1 MPTKQNTTQL
11 LSDLSQI
18 MVAWAEWEDEG
29 KFRKTFY
36 PVQEHIRAFDPSV
49 ILVIGPRGS
58 GKSEL
63 FRAVIKLNLMPAI
76 QRSLPDARLP
86 FKEMDRITWI
96 AAYPAERNFPGPLE
110 LERFLV
116 ENNPDPE
123 RPPMGIWFAY
133 LVRFLWDHLS
143 QEDQKSLKILKD
155 IDGGDIDK
163 IYSVFKSLKNAPSL
177 ALDHLDAKLE
187 REDRY
192 IFVGYDELETLG
204 AKNWVA
210 MSSAIRGLV
219 AFWADYTRRW
229 HRLRAK
235 IFLRTDLFQRYAI
248 EGGPDLAKLAANRV
262 ELQWSDKNLYA
273 MLLKRIA
280 NGSEDLWQYVKTSRG
295 IKFFDD
301 PILGHLPY
309 PVTEED
315 IRPLIKKMAG
325 EFMGATIKKG
335 YTHRWLLNHIRDG
348 RGQALPRPLVRLLAV
363 AADTQKNSPR
373 NLKWPRLVDHISLRR
388 ALDRVSEEHV
398 THSKDEWPWL
408 LDLKS
413 SVKGQQVPLVRKE
426 LEEILE
432 RTLFDK
438 GKTLQKTLFEN
449 EKLLLKVLPANNA
462 HEMIDYLVEVGVF
475 RERTKERIDVPDL
488 FLSGLGLKRKGGVRK
503 K

>member
-1 MPTKQNTTQL
+1 MSTKQNANQL
-11 LSDLSQI
+11 LSDLSQ
-18 MVAWAEWEDEG
+18 MAAWAEYEDES

-36 PVQEHIRAFDPSV
+36 PVPEHIRAFDPSV

-63 FRAVIKLNLMPAI
+63 FRAVIELDLMPAI
-76 QRSLPDARLP
+76 QRCLPDARLP
-86 FKEMDRITWI
+86 FKEIDRITWI
-96 AAYPAERNFPGPLE
+96 AAYPAGRNFPGSLDLE
-110 LERFLV
+110 TFLI
-116 ENNPDPE
+116 EDNPDPE
-123 RPPMGIWFAY
+123 RRMMEIWFAY

-143 QEDQKSLKILKD
+143 QEDQKSLVILKD
-155 IDGGDIDK
+155 IDSGDIDK
-163 IYSVFKSLKNAPSL
+163 IYSVFKSLKSAPGL

-210 MSSAIRGLV
+210 MSIAIRGLV

-229 HRLRAK
+229 RRLRAK
-235 IFLRTDLFQRYAI
+235 IFLRTDLFRRYTI

-262 ELQWSDKNLYA
+262 ELHWSDKNLYA
-273 MLLKRIA
+273 MLLKQIA

-301 PILGHLPY
+301 PVLGHVPQST
-309 PVTEED
+309 TEDD
-315 IRPLIKKMAG
+315 IKPLIKKMSG

-348 RGQALPRPLVRLLAV
+348 RGQALPRPLVRLLAL
-363 AADTQKNSPR
+363 AADIQNNSAR
-373 NLKWPRLVDHISLRR
+373 SQKWPKLVDHISLRR

-398 THSKDEWPWL
+398 AHSRNEWPWL
-408 LDLKS
+408 EDLRA
-413 SVKGQQVPLVRKE
+413 SVKGQQVPLARKE

-432 RTLFDK
+432 KSLFNKRKILQRTLFDRQK
-438 GKTLQKTLFEN
+438 PLQ
-449 EKLLLKVLPANNA
+449 KVLPANNA
-462 HEMIDYLVEVGVF
+462 YDMVEYLVEVGIF
-475 RERTKERIDVPDL
+475 RERTVDRIDVPDL
-488 FLSGLGLKRKGGVRK
+488 FLSGLELKRKGGVRK